1 MVNYPD
7 HKKVDKWFSN
17 QEPLK
22 TLKLTFWKSYN
33 ITLINPMKIIDSPKW

>member
-7 HKKVDKWFSN
+7 HKKVDKLFSN

-22 TLKLTFWKSYN
+22 PLKLTFCKSYN
-33 ITLINPMKIIDSPKW
+33 ITLIKPIKIIDSPKW